1 MPTVSTPIAAAQAL
15 WEPAGTYLN
24 TASFGLPPRPAWDA
38 LQAALDDWRTGRT
51 SWEQWG
57 EATEA
62 ARGSFARLVGVAPS
76 TVAVGATV
84 SGLVGLVASS
94 LPDGSR
100 VLAPDVEFT
109 STLFPFLVQA
119 HRGVTVRTV
128 PAAELAEAID
138 DSTDVVAFSAVQ
150 MATGEVADLAAIAAA
165 AKAHG
170 ALTLVD
176 ATQACG
182 WLPLDGYGFDIVV
195 AAGYKWLL
203 SPRGTAYMAVAPE
216 RLAEIVPTAAG
227 WYAGE
232 DVHASYFGG
241 PLRLAADAR
250 RLDTSPAW
258 HSWVGA
264 APALALL
271 EEIGVERD
279 PRARPRAGEPLPGG
293 ARARAE
299 RLGDRVRRRARRR
312 GSPRAGGDQG
322 GRARRPRADVVAP
335 LQHRRGRRPGARGAG
350 VRLASRSAA
359 RGPRRAARPSGAA

>member
-1 MPTVSTPIAAAQAL
+1 MTLSISAAREL

-24 TASFGLPPRPAWDA
+24 TASFGLPPLPAWDA
-38 LQAALDDWRTGRT
+38 LQEALGDWRTGRT
-51 SWEQWG
+51 SWETWG
-57 EATEA
+57 DATEA
-62 ARGSFARLVGVAPS
+62 ARGSFARLVGVEPS

-94 LPDGSR
+94 LPDRSR
-100 VLAPDVEFT
+100 VLAPEIEFT

-128 PAAELAEAID
+128 PAAELADAIGET
-138 DSTDVVAFSAVQ
+138 TDVVAFSAVQ
-150 MATGEVADLAAIAAA
+150 MATGEVADLAAIAASA
-165 AKAHG
+165 REHG

-182 WLPLDGYGFDIVV
+182 WLPLGGYAFDIVV

-216 RLAEIVPTAAG
+216 RLADIVPTAAG

-232 DVHASYFGG
+232 EVHTTYFGA
-241 PLRLAADAR
+241 PLRLATDAR

-264 APALALL
+264 APALALI
-271 EEIGVERD
+271 EEIGIPAIHAHDLELANRF
-279 PRARPRAGEPLPGG
+279 RAGLGIQAADSAIVLVDVPG
-293 ARARAE
+293 AAE
-299 RLGDRVRRRARRR
+299 RLERAGIQAAVRNGRVRT
-312 GSPRAGGDQG
+312 SWHLYNTEE
-322 GRARRPRADVVAP
+322 DVDLTLST
-335 LQHRRGRRPGARGAG
+335 LQTG
-350 VRLASRSAA
+350 
-359 RGPRRAARPSGAA
+359 

>member
-1 MPTVSTPIAAAQAL
+1 VSTPIAAVQGL

-38 LQAALDDWRTGRT
+38 LQGALEDWRTGRT

-57 EATEA
+57 DATEA
-62 ARGSFARLVGVAPS
+62 ARGSFARIVGVPSS

-84 SGLVGLVASS
+84 SGLVGFVASS
-94 LPDGSR
+94 LPEGAR
-100 VLAPDVEFT
+100 VLAPEVEFT
-109 STLFPFLVQA
+109 STLFPFLVHA
-119 HRGVTVRTV
+119 HRGVSVRTV
-128 PAAELAEAID
+128 PAAELAGAID
-138 DSTDVVAFSAVQ
+138 GSTDVVAFSAVQ
-150 MATGEVADLAAIAAA
+150 MATGEVADLDAVAGA
-165 AKAHG
+165 AKAHD

-216 RLAEIVPTAAG
+216 RLDAVVPTAAG

-241 PLRLAADAR
+241 PLRLATDAR

-271 EEIGVERD
+271 EEVGVEAIHAHDLGLANRF
-279 PRARPRAGEPLPGG
+279 RAGLGLEPGDSAIVFVDVPEAAGRLERAGIRAAVRGG
-293 ARARAE
+293 
-299 RLGDRVRRRARRR
+299 RVRTSWHLYNT
-312 GSPRAGGDQG
+312 GT
-322 GRARRPRADVVAP
+322 DVDHA
-335 LQHRRGRRPGARGAG
+335 LEA
-350 VRLASRSAA
+350 LT
-359 RGPRRAARPSGAA
+359 